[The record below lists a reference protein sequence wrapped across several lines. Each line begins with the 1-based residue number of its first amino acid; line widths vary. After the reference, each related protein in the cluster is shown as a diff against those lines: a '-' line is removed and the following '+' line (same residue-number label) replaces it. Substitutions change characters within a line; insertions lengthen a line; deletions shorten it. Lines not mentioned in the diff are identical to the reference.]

1 MDNKFDKL
9 DALILLAGDVLLE
22 EDLAY
27 AREVLDPDLVIS
39 KRTNRRILKYI
50 RHMQK
55 KRTYHPVL
63 IGLRRAAVVML
74 VIGTVLFA
82 SAMSIDA
89 VREQFWNA
97 IVEWYEDYIA
107 VLFVD
112 ETEDTLMD
120 VEFKINEPSYLPP
133 EVMGSIKFETKFS
146 CSTTYYDD
154 NNQKI
159 IRMEQFIRPENIIK
173 IDNNNCTISTVKI
186 NQYPGMIVEYTNE
199 EQSYFIVWE
208 DEKYRYN
215 LIAYLTFQD
224 IDELLKIA
232 SSIYEYN

>member
-120 VEFKINEPSYLPP
+120 VEFEVREPSYLPDGIVKG
-133 EVMGSIKFETKFS
+133 EQIKMRYS
-146 CSTTYYDD
+146 CYTTYYDD
-154 NNQKI
+154 SQKV
-159 IRMEQFIRPENIIK
+159 MDLAQNAHAENIMA
-173 IDNNNCTISTVKI
+173 IDNSNCVTTNITFNGYAGI
-186 NQYPGMIVEYTNE
+186 LVEYTDISQHYAIIWQD
-199 EQSYFIVWE
+199 EQYSYTFTIYSTFLSKEDLIKIV
-208 DEKYRYN
+208 
-215 LIAYLTFQD
+215 
-224 IDELLKIA
+224 
-232 SSIYEYN
+232 SSIYKS